1 MVGILFGVFIQRFG
15 IAVHVLSFV
24 PYIYIPVMGMILDTI
39 VQKNRQEFE
48 MELNLVEREYGCGGK
63 YEI

>member
-1 MVGILFGVFIQRFG
+1 
-15 IAVHVLSFV
+15 
-24 PYIYIPVMGMILDTI
+24 MILDTI